1 MSSRIAS
8 DMRWAPLVS
17 LALLASCGDNQDD
30 AGARALLSQVKAD
43 QYRTWSRAPGYERRR
58 SSNAPHSDAVD
69 IYINAT
75 VEETL
80 SANDVTEW
88 PVGSI
93 IAKDGFS
100 GSDHEL
106 TALMEK
112 RDDGWFW
119 AEYDSDGDP
128 AYSGKPDICIDCH
141 RSGSDGVRAFR
152 LP

>member
-1 MSSRIAS
+1 MISCIAGGG
-8 DMRWAPLVS
+8 RWTPLVS
-17 LALLASCGDNQDD
+17 LALLVSCGDNQDD
-30 AGARALLSQVKAD
+30 AGARALLSRVKAD
-43 QYRTWSRAPGYERRR
+43 QYRTWSRAPGYEQRR

-69 IYINAT
+69 IYVNAT
-75 VEETL
+75 VAQTL
-80 SANDVTEW
+80 SQPDAMEW

-100 GSDHEL
+100 GADHEL

-112 RDDGWFW
+112 RNDGWFW

-128 AYSGKPDICIDCH
+128 AYSGKPEICIDCH